1 MASSKR
7 VGKRKKKPFGL
18 TPQQEKFCQHYAL
31 SKSGAQA
38 YAHAYPVSRKH
49 TPQYRAEQAS
59 KILADDKVRARVQV
73 LCMKVVAMAD
83 KKFEITAEKVLQEMA
98 ALAFANSDDYFAWGS
113 FERPVYNRKTGEP
126 RLDGDGRQILESV
139 PYVRIKPS
147 DELTRVQKSAIIAA
161 EETISKTGERVIS
174 VKMGPKLQAL
184 KHLGDF
190 LRLFDTPND
199 GGPPIPG
206 MVVNGN
212 VTVNNTDITAI
223 DDKREALK
231 AFQSMRASAM
241 IVDAS
246 TPDQSR

>member
-1 MASSKR
+1 MASAKR
-7 VGKRKKKPFGL
+7 TGKRRKKPHGL
-18 TPQQEKFCQHYAL
+18 NQQQEKFCQHFAL
-31 SKSGAQA
+31 SKNGTQA
-38 YAHAYPVSRKH
+38 YLHAYPASRIKPAKYH
-49 TPQYRAEQAS
+49 HEQAS
-59 KILADDKVRARVQV
+59 KLLADGKVKARLEVLAIKILAI
-73 LCMKVVAMAD
+73 AD

-190 LRLFDTPND
+190 LRLFDTPKD